1 MSQEKL
7 SKKLLALVRKRSFLR
22 CLVASQDFSTL
33 AQNERYFSVPSHQLT
48 KLSLHQTW
56 RLVHKSATLV
66 DFSYPTLSQT
76 WPEIYFRPPCAFKT
90 SVFMCPAVHT
100 SARS

>member
-1 MSQEKL
+1 MKTFSEK
-7 SKKLLALVRKRSFLR
+7 F
-22 CLVASQDFSTL
+22 
-33 AQNERYFSVPSHQLT
+33 
-48 KLSLHQTW
+48 LSLKFLSFS
-56 RLVHKSATLV
+56 RVLCSAPFLLSFIHLQAYSLFQQLANHSLTRAQAVNGETAPLIK
-66 DFSYPTLSQT
+66 FSYPTLSQT